1 MTTKFKINQQIEN
14 EIKKLAETD
23 NISLRDAA
31 EKLHK
36 QFADDNLL
44 YSMGQV
50 SGYIEALD
58 NKDRKAF
65 DRKMRVKMSMM
76 MTA

>member
-36 QFADDNLL
+36 QFSDDNLL